1 MQARA
6 FTHSQSHTRTHLSL
20 TSWFKLCRH
29 LYAVLVDRCMCV
41 CACMCVYI
49 YIYIYIY
56 VCVCMYIY
64 INIYVCIYI
73 YTNIFPLCLAPSFW
87 KLSSSSL
94 LHASGRSKQC
104 AWHSSILC
112 HGSRRWRLRCQEPR
126 TLPTPLMAFSARSVG
141 RFWSQARAFRPGA
154 ALNGTA
160 SSSRLKPSLAL
171 SRLPATAKRRWLA
184 GQQRRCFA
192 EGRGPPATFGGR
204 CSSEHICLPL
214 PIRAG
219 GAAWMLWSRR
229 RVRRSSDGRAQTR
242 SYGTT
247 RHDTAQANNTVL
259 ETIVARKP
267 TQAKVSG
274 LKTAHLPPPAPPRLA
289 EEVH

>member
-1 MQARA
+1 
-6 FTHSQSHTRTHLSL
+6 
-20 TSWFKLCRH
+20 
-29 LYAVLVDRCMCV
+29 
-41 CACMCVYI
+41 
-49 YIYIYIY
+49 
-56 VCVCMYIY
+56 MYIY
-64 INIYVCIYI
+64 INIYVCIYIYI

-219 GAAWMLWSRR
+219 ERPGCFGAGAECGAPRTEELRPEATAR
-229 RVRRSSDGRAQTR
+229 HGTGQQ
-242 SYGTT
+242 YG
-247 RHDTAQANNTVL
+247 
-259 ETIVARKP
+259 P
-267 TQAKVSG
+267 
-274 LKTAHLPPPAPPRLA
+274 
-289 EEVH
+289 